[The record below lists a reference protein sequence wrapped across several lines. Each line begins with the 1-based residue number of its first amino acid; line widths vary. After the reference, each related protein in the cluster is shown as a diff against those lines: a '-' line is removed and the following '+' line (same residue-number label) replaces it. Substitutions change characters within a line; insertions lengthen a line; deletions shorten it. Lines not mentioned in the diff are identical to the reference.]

1 MQMDVWGAE
10 VYGIIAAA
18 DQALWALE
26 QQLLQLQQ
34 QPSSNTI
41 SSTASSSNN
50 SSRTEDSSKNGDELE
65 AGETAAALAAS
76 MQGALQDAVANVQ
89 RLYDK
94 RYQQVEVS
102 DMIMLAAVLEHA
114 NICDFGLVGCSSV
127 CDASLSLSAL
137 AAKARLLCT
146 TRKGQ
151 AALHVH

>member
-18 DQALWALE
+18 DQAMWALE

-34 QPSSNTI
+34 QPGSR
-41 SSTASSSNN
+41 TAGSATSSSNGK
-50 SSRTEDSSKNGDELE
+50 SSTGYSSSEGQE
-65 AGETAAALAAS
+65 AAEAAAALAAN

-102 DMIMLAAVLEHA
+102 
-114 NICDFGLVGCSSV
+114 GL
-127 CDASLSLSAL
+127 
-137 AAKARLLCT
+137 
-146 TRKGQ
+146 
-151 AALHVH
+151 

>member
-34 QPSSNTI
+34 QPSSITI
-41 SSTASSSNN
+41 SSTASSSSN
-50 SSRTEDSSKNGDELE
+50 SSSTEDSSRNGDELE
-65 AGETAAALAAS
+65 AGETATALAAS

-94 RYQQVEVS
+94 RYQQVEVR
-102 DMIMLAAVLEHA
+102 DMVMLAA
-114 NICDFGLVGCSSV
+114 
-127 CDASLSLSAL
+127 AL
-137 AAKARLLCT
+137 DTPK
-146 TRKGQ
+146 Q
-151 AALHVH
+151 I